1 MRKVIIIDTSILCIW
16 LGIPGKETCGSSNH
30 QWDKPRVEAL
40 LQKEANESTT
50 FVLPLAS
57 ILETGN
63 HIAQAKSRQY
73 EMAQKLAEIM
83 TLVAEEKT
91 PWAAF
96 TEQSVLW
103 EAEGLKKLAAEW
115 PNLAKQKISIGD
127 ATIKTVAEYYAKIG
141 FRVEIITG
149 DDGLKAYE
157 PTSPIPTPRRRRSS
171 ES

>member
-16 LGIPGKETCGSSNH
+16 LGIPGKETCGSGTN
-30 QWDKPRVEAL
+30 QWDKSRVEAL
-40 LQKEANESTT
+40 LQKEEKESTT

-63 HIAQAKSRQY
+63 HITQAKSRQY
-73 EMAQKLAEIM
+73 EMAHKLAEIM

-157 PTSPIPTPRRRRSS
+157 PTSPIPTPRRRSSS